1 MKKLIFF
8 ALLFC
13 VAVGFAQNTKP
24 DFSKLTTL
32 NFVKVRIDGMD
43 LQNNIWQDSIVKIKE
58 LKLIG
63 TDAENFK
70 IVYYHFKTNYKK
82 SLTKDEFY
90 SEKVPQP
97 MIDFFNDLEKN
108 CRISF
113 EEIVVEHIENKKQF
127 KIMPLTV
134 LIKI

>member
-1 MKKLIFF
+1 MKKPILF
-8 ALLFC
+8 ALLL
-13 VAVGFAQNTKP
+13 VAAFGFAQNSKP
-24 DFSKLTTL
+24 DFSKLATL
-32 NFVKVRIDGMD
+32 NFVKVHIDGMD
-43 LQNNIWQDSIVKIKE
+43 LQNTIWQDSLVKIKE
-58 LKLIG
+58 LKLKG

-70 IVYYHFKTNYKK
+70 IVYFHFKTNYKK

-90 SEKVPQP
+90 SGKVPQS